1 MMSVF
6 FFQAEDGIRDLT
18 VTGVQTCALP
28 ILYAEMSDRVV
39 ANLLYRVKD
48 NDLGIL
54 ARVGQPVPV
63 EDGLFRVA
71 IDIQIPMLALTLLPQ
86 GEEESVGGFDVYIVV
101 GNKDNDMSDVAQQ
114 SHQVRVPKARMNDL
128 AGKYYTYTL
137 ELLIER
143 GLNKISLGVVDQISS
158 TSGFTREQ
166 IIAQN
171 R

>member
-54 ARVGQPVPV
+54 ARIGQPYPV
-63 EDGLFRVA
+63 EDGLFKVRSEERRVGKERRSRWS
-71 IDIQIPMLALTLLPQ
+71 PSEEREEG
-86 GEEESVGGFDVYIVV
+86 GEES
-101 GNKDNDMSDVAQQ
+101 
-114 SHQVRVPKARMNDL
+114 
-128 AGKYYTYTL
+128 AGKK
-137 ELLIER
+137 R
-143 GLNKISLGVVDQISS
+143 ASVWS
-158 TSGFTREQ
+158 
-166 IIAQN
+166 
-171 R
+171 